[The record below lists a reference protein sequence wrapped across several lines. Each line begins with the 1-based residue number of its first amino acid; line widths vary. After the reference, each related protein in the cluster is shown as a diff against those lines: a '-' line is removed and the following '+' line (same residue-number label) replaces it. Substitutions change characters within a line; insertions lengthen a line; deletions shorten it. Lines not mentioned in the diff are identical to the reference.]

1 MVHKPVNS
9 ECSRRP
15 AARSAN
21 GLLTDHSAVA
31 FERGQAFDAVRVS
44 VDRFCLLAGIEALQE
59 LMEEDVAS
67 LCGPVHR
74 HDAAR
79 TAYRWGTTV
88 GELGYHGGKVKVP
101 ATAGYVILPARKRN
115 CRAGFNS
122 ERDNA
127 GCRASEILAPSTV
140 PWPHMGAGQGDISR
154 PTGQNM
160 GIE

>member
-1 MVHKPVNS
+1 MTRFDATDRRPVDKWTAAPRPTTSPQGQKPQQKRSTHLVHKPVNS
-9 ECSRRP
+9 ECSRHP

-31 FERGQAFDAVRVS
+31 FERGQAFDAVRVN

-101 ATAGYVILPARKRN
+101 RPRVRDLASKEAQLP
-115 CRAGFNS
+115 S
-122 ERDNA
+122 W
-127 GCRASEILAPSTV
+127 V
-140 PWPHMGAGQGDISR
+140 Q
-154 PTGQNM
+154 Q
-160 GIE
+160 